1 MRSALLDSF
10 GGGMI
15 IRVHTIAPFKPEV
28 DDGEPTLQHFEELFQ
43 GNDADEVAS
52 VV

>member
-1 MRSALLDSF
+1 
-10 GGGMI
+10 MI